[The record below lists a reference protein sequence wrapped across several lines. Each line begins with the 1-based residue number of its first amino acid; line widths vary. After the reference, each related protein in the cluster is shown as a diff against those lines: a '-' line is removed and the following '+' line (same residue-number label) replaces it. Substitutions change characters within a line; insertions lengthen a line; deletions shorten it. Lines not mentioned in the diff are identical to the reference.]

1 MWMRNQTVTWS
12 VSSRTP
18 HSSTRRSTTWK
29 AIVAASSESTGGVS
43 IMPITG
49 RLTYSHVLLG
59 ETIETVAGVPDR
71 PQHRSDGP
79 GG

>member
-1 MWMRNQTVTWS
+1 
-12 VSSRTP
+12 
-18 HSSTRRSTTWK
+18 
-29 AIVAASSESTGGVS
+29 VAASSESTGGVS